1 MESGR
6 KEAVR
11 ETRCLPGAA
20 EGASFDA
27 KCARFDEFER
37 RWLFDTSWDE
47 DDAEYV
53 ASAVRHHREHGWLLP
68 IFRLLCTPVPEA
80 HVVGIVRDHFTAAE
94 EAALRWSLHAAEG
107 VAVCAVYDPGLSD
120 AVRLVQ
126 SSGLSGVGL
135 QHALAYFTVA
145 HRRAYLRNAS
155 TVLLAINRFAGQ
167 TCGVPTAFPLDVQD
181 RLVARP
187 SAPV

>member
-1 MESGR
+1 M
-6 KEAVR
+6 
-11 ETRCLPGAA
+11 PGAA
-20 EGASFDA
+20 NGCSFDA
-27 KCARFDEFER
+27 KCARFDDFER
-37 RWLFDTSWDE
+37 RWLFETSW

-53 ASAVRHHREHGWLLP
+53 ASAVRRHREHGWLLP
-68 IFRLLCTPVPEA
+68 IFRLLCTPIAEA

-94 EAALRWSLHAAEG
+94 EAALRWSLHTAEG
-107 VAVCAVYDPGLSD
+107 RALCAVYDPGLSD
-120 AVRLVQ
+120 AVCLVR

-155 TVLLAINRFAGQ
+155 TVLLAINRFAEQ
-167 TCGVPTAFPLDVQD
+167 TCGVPTALPLDVQG

-187 SAPV
+187 SAGPPFVRAGLC